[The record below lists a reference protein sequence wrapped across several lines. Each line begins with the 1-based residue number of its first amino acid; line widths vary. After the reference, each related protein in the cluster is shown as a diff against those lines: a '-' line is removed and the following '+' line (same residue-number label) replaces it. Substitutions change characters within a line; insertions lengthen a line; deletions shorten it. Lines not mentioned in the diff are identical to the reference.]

1 MEAIRWISVT
11 VVKLLARILLKVEV
25 AGLERIPAS
34 GPVILAI
41 NHVNF
46 IDAPLLYA
54 LLPRK
59 ITGLAKVE
67 LWDKPVLGL
76 VASSWRAIPIR
87 RGELDLNAVRLALH
101 ALREGKV
108 LGIAPEGTRS
118 HHGRLQRGRPGI
130 VLLAL
135 RAPDALILPMAI
147 YGHEYFDRNLRQLR
161 RTEVNLVFGQ
171 GFHLNP
177 GSGRITHEMRQQMTN
192 EIMMQIAALLP
203 PQYRG
208 VYSDLTAATE
218 RYLRFPVG
226 ATSNVRL
233 ALNERATLQLPSRPD
248 LPAVEGKG
256 L

>member
-1 MEAIRWISVT
+1 MEAIRWISVGA
-11 VVKLLARILLKVEV
+11 VRLLARILLKVDMS
-25 AGLERIPAS
+25 GLERIPAS
-34 GPVILAI
+34 GPVILAT

-54 LLPRK
+54 LMPRQ
-59 ITGLAKVE
+59 ITGLAKIE
-67 LWDKPVLGL
+67 IWDNPVLGL
-76 VASSWRAIPIR
+76 VATSWGVIPIQ
-87 RGELDLNAVRLALH
+87 RGELDLDAIRLALR
-101 ALREGKV
+101 ALHEGKI

-135 RAPDALILPMAI
+135 HVPDALMLPMAL
-147 YGHEYFDRNLRQLR
+147 YGHEGFFRNLRQLR
-161 RTEVNLVFGQ
+161 RTHINLVFGQ
-171 GFHLNP
+171 GFYLDP
-177 GSGRITHEMRQQMTN
+177 GKARITHEMRQEMTD

-218 RYLRFPVG
+218 RYLHFPPG
-226 ATSNVRL
+226 AISNVRL
-233 ALNERATLQLPSRPD
+233 ALER
-248 LPAVEGKG
+248 EKG